1 MIVNCY
7 EYITSL
13 FKLLLKIDTEVA
25 LTISYGGLFQKL
37 IVRTPKSQSKL

>member
-13 FKLLLKIDTEVA
+13 FKLFLKIDTEV
-25 LTISYGGLFQKL
+25 TISYGGLFQKL